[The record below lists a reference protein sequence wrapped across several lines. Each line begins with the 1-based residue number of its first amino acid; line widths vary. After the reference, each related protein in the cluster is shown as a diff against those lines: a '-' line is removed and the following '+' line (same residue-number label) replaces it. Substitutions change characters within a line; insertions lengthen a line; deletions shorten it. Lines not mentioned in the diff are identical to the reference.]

1 MTGDSTRQFNRI
13 TDNRNINVADLP
25 SEQQIA
31 NTASDGIYFISTL
44 DGNLDKLRWDVSG
57 NFRVNLFFLSV
68 SFNGGVL
75 CCFV

>member
-31 NTASDGIYFISTL
+31 NTTSDGIYFISTL
-44 DGNLDKLRWDVSG
+44 DCNLDKLGWNVAG
-57 NFRVNLFFLSV
+57 NFCGNLSFLSFC
-68 SFNGGVL
+68 FNGGVL
-75 CCFV
+75 